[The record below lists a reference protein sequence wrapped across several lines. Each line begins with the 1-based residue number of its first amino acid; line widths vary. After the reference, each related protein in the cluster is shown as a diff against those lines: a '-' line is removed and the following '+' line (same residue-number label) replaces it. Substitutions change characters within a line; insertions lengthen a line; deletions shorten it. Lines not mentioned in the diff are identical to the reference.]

1 MQEATNEKKSA
12 FGRFISALIL
22 ILLGIVVLF
31 ACVLFVTERWLFN
44 TWAALAMDEI
54 LYHLSASFQGTNP
67 EMIRDYI
74 LHYGIY
80 AAAALVLYIISMILT
95 RKSRSGRV
103 IVICLWIAVS
113 FALVDFVYYDVD
125 RQINLGEYFRELNA
139 PERERTGDFI
149 FDNYT
154 APNSVEMKFPE
165 QKRNLIF
172 IYLESMETTYTDVKS
187 GGAFSRSII
196 PELTEIAREYD
207 DFSGDSDQ
215 LDGGVA
221 LPGSTW
227 TMGAMFAQSTAMPLK
242 LPISGLQVESQ
253 IDTDF
258 FPGLTAI
265 GDVLKNEGYHQVLM
279 IGSDAAFGGREA
291 YFETH
296 GEFEIQDYN
305 YAKEQ
310 GLIDQD
316 YFVFWGYEDQ
326 KLFSFA
332 KDELKKLAKA
342 DEPFNL
348 TLLTVDTHFEDGYV
362 CPLCKKEF
370 GANQYANVMACSSR
384 QVAAF
389 IKWVQKQDFYEN
401 TTIVLSGD
409 HPTMDKDFC
418 KDVPDSY
425 QRKTYTAVINSA
437 VDPINPDRERLYTT
451 FDLYPTTLAAMGVT
465 IKGNRLGLGTNLYSL
480 RDTILEEY
488 GVETCTAELEKPSA
502 FMDSFSNVS
511 ITEETMQKVREDA
524 KLSYRV
530 EDNGQVTFVLNNA
543 NALSSGS
550 VKNAVVELEN
560 ADGETTTVKMVVFQP
575 KTDPNVFWCLGKT
588 NLHEE
593 DLRGM
598 QGEAFLT
605 VEGFEHYSVATWSY

>member
-1 MQEATNEKKSA
+1 MQEATTQKKSG
-12 FGRFISALIL
+12 FLRLISALIL
-22 ILLGIVVLF
+22 ILLWIVVLF

-67 EMIRDYI
+67 EMIHDFI
-74 LHYGIY
+74 MHYGVY
-80 AAAALVLYIISMILT
+80 AAAALVLYILSMILT
-95 RKSRSGRV
+95 RKSRSARV
-103 IVICLWIAVS
+103 LMICLWLAVS
-113 FALVDFVYYDVD
+113 FALVDFVYFDVD
-125 RQINLGEYFRELNA
+125 RQINLGDYFRELNA

-154 APNSVEMKFPE
+154 APNSVEMSFPE

-172 IYLESMETTYTDVKS
+172 IYLESMETTYTDVKN

-196 PELTEIAREYD
+196 PELTELAKENE
-207 DFSGDSDQ
+207 DFSGSSTK
-215 LDGGVA
+215 LNGGVA
-221 LPGSTW
+221 LPGTTW

-242 LPISGLQVESQ
+242 LPISGLQIESQ
-253 IDTDF
+253 IETDF

-279 IGSDAAFGGREA
+279 IGSDAEFGGRQA
-291 YFETH
+291 YFDTH
-296 GEFEIQDYN
+296 GEFEVQDYK
-305 YAKEQ
+305 YAKEN
-310 GLIDQD
+310 GLIPKD
-316 YFVFWGYEDQ
+316 YYVFWGYEDR

-332 KDELKKLAKA
+332 KDELRKLAEA

-362 CPLCKKEF
+362 CPMCKKEF
-370 GANQYANVMACSSR
+370 GENQYANVMACSSR

-418 KDVPDSY
+418 KDVPDSFL
-425 QRKTYTAVINSA
+425 RKTYTAVINGVA
-437 VDPINPDRERLYTT
+437 EPVNPDWERLYTT

-480 RDTILEEY
+480 RETILEEN
-488 GVETCTAELEKPSA
+488 GVDTCMSELEKPSA
-502 FMDSFSNVS
+502 FMDSLSNVT
-511 ITEETMQKVREDA
+511 ITEETMQKTREDA
-524 KLSYRV
+524 KLTYRV
-530 EDNGQVTFVLNNA
+530 ENNGKVTFVLNNA
-543 NALSSGS
+543 YALSSGS
-550 VKNAVVELEN
+550 LKSAVLELKDAE
-560 ADGETTTVKMVVFQP
+560 GETRTVNMVVYQP
-575 KTDPNVFWCLGKT
+575 KTDPNVFWCLAKT
-588 NLHEE
+588 DLSEE

-605 VEGFEHYSVATWSY
+605 VDGFDHYSVATWSY